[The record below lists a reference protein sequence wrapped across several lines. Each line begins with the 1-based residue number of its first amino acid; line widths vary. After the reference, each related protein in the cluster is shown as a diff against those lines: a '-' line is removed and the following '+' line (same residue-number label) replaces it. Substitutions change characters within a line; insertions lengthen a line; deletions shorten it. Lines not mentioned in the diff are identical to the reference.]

1 MYIIQ
6 TGGKHEKNDQHM
18 ETKEKWRHSNEM
30 EKEKSK
36 TIIIDSTRMNMFVC
50 SIPMRSYVGICLYK
64 GIWGTYDGYIS

>member
-36 TIIIDSTRMNMFVC
+36 AIVIDSTRMNML
-50 SIPMRSYVGICLYK
+50 YVPYLCVHM
-64 GIWGTYDGYIS
+64 WGYVYI